1 MKKNF
6 EESLGDLFGETEMSS
21 FEESWVRPYLQNK
34 EDPIWKMGVESSND
48 NSPKPKK
55 GNENG

>member
-6 EESLGDLFGETEMSS
+6 EELLGDLFGKTEMAS

>member
-6 EESLGDLFGETEMSS
+6 EEQLGDLFGETEMSS
-21 FEESWVRPYLQNK
+21 FEESWGRPFFGMREYPLGFK
-34 EDPIWKMGVESSND
+34 SSND
-48 NSPKPKK
+48 NSPKSKK